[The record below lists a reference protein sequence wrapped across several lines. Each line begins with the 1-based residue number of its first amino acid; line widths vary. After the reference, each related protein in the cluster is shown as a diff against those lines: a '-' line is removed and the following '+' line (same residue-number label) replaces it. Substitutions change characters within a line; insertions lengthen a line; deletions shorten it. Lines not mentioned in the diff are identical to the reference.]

1 MSAISTPEQ
10 SLNPKELV
18 KILSIR
24 VEDFIVILVG
34 TSING
39 RYEWVDIL
47 LRNSVVLGWVSTLS
61 KFKL

>member
-1 MSAISTPEQ
+1 MSAIRTPEQ

-34 TSING
+34 S
-39 RYEWVDIL
+39 RV
-47 LRNSVVLGWVSTLS
+47 
-61 KFKL
+61 